1 MTMVAIA
8 FILTVALVA
17 VVIYLYARKK
27 WAKN

>member
-17 VVIYLYARKK
+17 VVIYLYDRKK